1 MALRHA
7 ILATLLNEGEASG
20 YDLAKSF
27 DVSIAQFWVAT
38 PQQLYRELDRLE
50 SEGCIVARTV
60 TQEKRPNK
68 RLFSLTDVGRS
79 ALAEF
84 TRTSP
89 KQAAIRDDLLV
100 QLQAID
106 AGDGASVRA
115 NVEERLRNSRSKL
128 DEYRRTRV
136 RIRRNRTEDEFL
148 SSATHIGPYLTL
160 LRGISFEEE
169 NIRWCE
175 RVLEV
180 LDARGRRHST
190 ISTPS

>member
-7 ILATLLNEGEASG
+7 ILATLLNEGAASG

-27 DVSIAQFWVAT
+27 DISIAKFWVAT

-50 SEGCIVARTV
+50 SEGCVEARVV

-68 RLFSLTDVGRS
+68 RLFTLTEVG
-79 ALAEF
+79 LA
-84 TRTSP
+84 TLAQYTTTTP
-89 KQAAIRDDLLV
+89 KQTAIRDDLLV

-106 AGDGASVRA
+106 AGDGSTVVA
-115 NVEERLRNSRSKL
+115 NVEERLRGSQEKL
-128 DEYRRTRV
+128 AGYQKLRD
-136 RIRRNRTEDEFL
+136 RILNGRNEPEFFGD
-148 SSATHIGPYLTL
+148 APHVGPYLTL

-175 RVLEV
+175 M
-180 LDARGRRHST
+180 T
-190 ISTPS
+190 ISVLRKRAAVTDSAPGE